1 MGSVKIGE
9 KVVKL
14 KHMKQGLRSSVT
26 CKFNISHQFLLVI
39 TDSWCVCVCVCESVS
54 VCVCACT
61 CTSIHNGFDTQVH

>member
-1 MGSVKIGE
+1 MLEMNLIGLCENTCISVFFFFNVGSVKIGE

-39 TDSWCVCVCVCESVS
+39 TDSWCVCVCM
-54 VCVCACT
+54 
-61 CTSIHNGFDTQVH
+61 